1 MTKKTIKAPTRTMK
15 PKQVRTSSTAPSDAA
30 TVFRR
35 DRLTLARKEGW
46 KALAEAAPRTQPEP
60 HTGTQLAALSA
71 SARAEY
77 DEARKQWHANLTL
90 KTPQLA
96 RVHDDIWE
104 IVDTNRQDGDR
115 VKGAPVIDA
124 FPGLGKTTAATAFG
138 RQLHRDRIALVGQR
152 TADGHEHIPVCR
164 IGLTANTTM
173 KSLQQGFLEFYG
185 HPRKSG
191 NTDQLSSAALDCVL
205 SCDTSLVVIDDVHFL
220 DMSRR
225 DGLTVTHHLKS
236 LANDFPVTFLFVG
249 VGLRERGLF
258 CEGMTAADAA
268 FAQTG
273 RRWTRLTME
282 PFEIRTAKGRKEW
295 RTMLLGLE
303 RLLVLAD
310 KQPGMLADELSDYLF
325 ARTTGHIG
333 SLMDLIN
340 RGSGRAIRTGEE
352 RLTTELLDRVKI
364 DEAAENARRELDAAM
379 AAGRLSSHRAVRS
392 RGRKP

>member
-1 MTKKTIKAPTRTMK
+1 MTRKPASSKTA
-15 PKQVRTSSTAPSDAA
+15 SSVVS
-30 TVFRR
+30 VRR

-46 KALAEAAPRTQPEP
+46 KALAEAAPRTQPES
-60 HTGTQLAALSA
+60 HTLAQLKALRA
-71 SARAEY
+71 PARAEY
-77 DEARKQWHANLTL
+77 DELRKQWHANLTL

-96 RVHDDIWE
+96 LVHEDIWE

-124 FPGLGKTTAATAFG
+124 HPGLGKTTAATAFG
-138 RQLHRDRIALVGQR
+138 RQLHRDRVALAGAR
-152 TADGHEHIPVCR
+152 TAEGHEHIPVCR
-164 IGLTANTTM
+164 IGLTANTSM
-173 KSLQQGFLEFYG
+173 KSLQEAFLEFYG

-191 NTDQLSSAALDCVL
+191 TTDQLRSAALDCVL

-225 DGLTVTHHLKS
+225 DGLTVTNHLKS

-268 FAQTG
+268 LAQTG
-273 RRWTRLTME
+273 RRWTRLTMD

-295 RTMLLGLE
+295 RTVLLGLE
-303 RLLVLAD
+303 RMLVLAC
-310 KQPGMLADELSDYLF
+310 KRPGMLADELSDYLF

-340 RGSGRAIRTGEE
+340 RGAGRAMRTGEE
-352 RLTTELLDRVKI
+352 RLTTDLLDRVKI
-364 DEAAENARRELDAAM
+364 DEAAESARRELDAAL
-379 AAGRLSSHRAVRS
+379 AAGRLSSQHAVQGRS
-392 RGRKP
+392 GRSDRRKPA

>member
-1 MTKKTIKAPTRTMK
+1 MPAAAP
-15 PKQVRTSSTAPSDAA
+15 VI
-30 TVFRR
+30 RR

-46 KALAEAAPRTQPEP
+46 KALAEATPCVQPEQ
-60 HTGTQLAALSA
+60 HTAKTFAALQTVQ
-71 SARAEY
+71 RAEY
-77 DEARKQWHANLTL
+77 DEAGKQWHANLTL

-96 RVHDDIWE
+96 RVHEDIWE

-115 VKGAPVIDA
+115 VKGVPVIDA

-138 RQLHRDRIALVGQR
+138 RALHRDRIALAGDR
-152 TADGHEHIPVCR
+152 TREGHEHIPVCR

-173 KSLQQGFLEFYG
+173 KSLQQAFLEFYG
-185 HPRKSG
+185 HPRKYG

-205 SCDTSLVVIDDVHFL
+205 SCDTSLVIIDDVHFL

-225 DGLTVTHHLKS
+225 DGLTVTHHLQS

-273 RRWTRLTME
+273 RRWTRLTMD
-282 PFEIRTAKGRKEW
+282 PFQIRTTPGRREW

-303 RLLVLAD
+303 KLLVLNG
-310 KQPGMLADELSDYLF
+310 KTPSMLADELSDYLF

-340 RGSGRAIRTGEE
+340 RGSGRAIRTGQE
-352 RLTTELLDRVKI
+352 RLNTELLDRVKI

-379 AAGRLSSHRAVRS
+379 AAGRLSSHRAVGS
-392 RGRKP
+392 RGRKS

>member
-1 MTKKTIKAPTRTMK
+1 VTSTITRL
-15 PKQVRTSSTAPSDAA
+15 
-30 TVFRR
+30 

-46 KALAEAAPRTQPEP
+46 KALAESAPRTQPDHLGSPE
-60 HTGTQLAALSA
+60 LAALSA
-71 SARAEY
+71 AARMEY
-77 DEARKQWHANLTL
+77 DEARKRWHANLTL

-96 RVHDDIWE
+96 RVHEDIWE

-124 FPGLGKTTAATAFG
+124 HPGLGKTTAATAFG
-138 RQLHRDRIALVGQR
+138 RRLHRDRIAVVGQR
-152 TADGHEHIPVCR
+152 TVAGHEHVPVCR

-173 KSLQQGFLEFYG
+173 KSLQEAFLEFYG

-191 NTDQLSSAALDCVL
+191 TTDQLRATALDCVL
-205 SCDTSLVVIDDVHFL
+205 SCDTSLVIIDDVHFL
-220 DMSRR
+220 DMTRR
-225 DGLTVTHHLKS
+225 DGLTVTNHLKS

-273 RRWTRLTME
+273 RRWTRLTMD
-282 PFEIRTAKGRKEW
+282 PFQIRTAAGRREW

-310 KQPGMLADELSDYLF
+310 KHPGMLADELSDYLF

-352 RLTTELLDRVKI
+352 CVTSELLDRVKI
-364 DEAAENARRELDAAM
+364 DEAAETARRELDAAM
-379 AAGRLSSHRAVRS
+379 AAGRLSSRRTVRAPSTRTGH
-392 RGRKP
+392 GRKP

>member
-1 MTKKTIKAPTRTMK
+1 MTRKPASSKA
-15 PKQVRTSSTAPSDAA
+15 SSSVAA
-30 TVFRR
+30 AVRR

-46 KALAEAAPRTQPEP
+46 KALAEAAPRTQPEH
-60 HTGTQLAALSA
+60 HTPAQFKALRA
-71 SARAEY
+71 PARAEY
-77 DEARKQWHANLTL
+77 DELRKQWHANLTL

-96 RVHDDIWE
+96 RVHEDIWE

-124 FPGLGKTTAATAFG
+124 HPGLGKTTAATAFG
-138 RQLHRDRIALVGQR
+138 RQLHRDRVALAGVR
-152 TADGHEHIPVCR
+152 TAEGHEHIPVCR
-164 IGLTANTTM
+164 IGLTANTSM
-173 KSLQQGFLEFYG
+173 KSLQEAFLEFYG

-191 NTDQLSSAALDCVL
+191 TTDQLRSAALDCVL
-205 SCDTSLVVIDDVHFL
+205 SCDTSLVIIDDVHFL

-225 DGLTVTHHLKS
+225 DGLTVTNHLKS

-268 FAQTG
+268 LAQTG
-273 RRWTRLTME
+273 RRWTRLTMD

-295 RTMLLGLE
+295 RTVLLGLE
-303 RLLVLAD
+303 RILVLAR
-310 KQPGMLADELSDYLF
+310 KHPGMLADELSDYLF

-340 RGSGRAIRTGEE
+340 RGTGRAMRTGEE
-352 RLTTELLDRVKI
+352 RLTADLLDRVKI
-364 DEAAENARRELDAAM
+364 DEAAETARRELDAAL
-379 AAGRLSSHRAVRS
+379 AAGRLSSQHAVTGRS
-392 RGRKP
+392 GRSDRRKPA